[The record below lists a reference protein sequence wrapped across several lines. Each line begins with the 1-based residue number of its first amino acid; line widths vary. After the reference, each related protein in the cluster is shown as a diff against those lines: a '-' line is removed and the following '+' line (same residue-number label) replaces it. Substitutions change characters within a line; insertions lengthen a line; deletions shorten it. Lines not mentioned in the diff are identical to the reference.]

1 MEIGQQYQQLM
12 ATLRMSQHI
21 EHEGYLTKITK
32 FVPDADAPG
41 ALDPRVRATVEH
53 HAQDLTILL
62 PDDASEG
69 AKESGEFGEPEMSA
83 EEIAAFPIEEVRMAM
98 ARSSLD
104 ISRGEIRIS
113 EENIEGRNGT
123 ITLRIYRPGTGQSLP
138 AVLYLHSGAFIA
150 GSLDESQ
157 HICKALAERAHAVV
171 IAVDYRLAPEH
182 PFPAGL
188 MDSLDAVQ
196 WAYSEADVI
205 GIDPQQIAIVGCSAG
220 GNLAIGCSV
229 LDRQQGTSFIG
240 FQALLYPPLNPAGVT
255 AEDFQWKLDDHG
267 TEDKRQQE
275 HRQLTVGA
283 IQSYS
288 FLGGKVYDL
297 YLQQGAKKT
306 DPLVSP
312 LLLEDVSHLPETMIV
327 TAEFDYLNHEAEA
340 MATKLARAGVKTTS
354 VRYMGVDHS
363 FVEKV
368 GYYPQAEDCL
378 VEIARAIQQ
387 KWGIGDSETV

>member
-1 MEIGQQYQQLM
+1 MEIGQRYQQLL
-12 ATLRMSQHI
+12 ATLRMSQQV
-21 EHEGYLTKITK
+21 EHEGNLTKIIK
-32 FVPDADAPG
+32 SVPDADTPG
-41 ALDPRVRATVEH
+41 ALDPRVRSTVER
-53 HAQDLTILL
+53 HAQDLTVLL
-62 PDDASEG
+62 PAEASKE
-69 AKESGEFGEPEMSA
+69 AKESGEFGEPQMSPEEMS
-83 EEIAAFPIEEVRMAM
+83 AFPIEEVRMAM

-104 ISRGEIRIS
+104 ISREEIRIS

-123 ITLRIYRPGTGQSLP
+123 ITLRIYRPGLEQSLP

-157 HICKALAERAHAVV
+157 HICKALAERAQAVV

-196 WAYSEADVI
+196 WTYSQADII
-205 GIDPQQIAIVGCSAG
+205 GIDPDQIAIVGCSAG

-229 LDRQQGTSFIG
+229 LDRQQGTAFIG

-267 TEDKRQQE
+267 TEDKRQHD
-275 HRQLTVGA
+275 HRELTVGT
-283 IQSYS
+283 IQSYA
-288 FLGGKVYDL
+288 FLGGKIYDL

-312 LLLEDVSHLPETMIV
+312 LLLEDVSQLPETLVV

-354 VRYMGVDHS
+354 IRYLGVDHS
-363 FVEKV
+363 FVEKI

-378 VEIARAIQQ
+378 VEIAQAIRQ
-387 KWGIGDSETV
+387 KWGRDGTEPV